1 MQQTPVPSAWGPS
14 RARMLSLS
22 HGPGLSL
29 LFSSYSSPLHA
40 PLGKNKGEENSP
52 RYPTLCFLPSISLFF
67 FCLHSVALGD
77 RGRERKTEASVS
89 SSLRCSGNNG
99 PFYPSSEGPVGD
111 GHAFVGGRV
120 VCHGPSTLA
129 WKQLTDV
136 SVYRRTANAIVAA
149 TFTVLGISFLMDTR
163 VVVRMCSHGQ

>member
-1 MQQTPVPSAWGPS
+1 MAQD
-14 RARMLSLS
+14 SLS
-22 HGPGLSL
+22 FFLRIPL
-29 LFSSYSSPLHA
+29 LYMLLWGRTRGRRTLHVTPRFASFPVFLYSS
-40 PLGKNKGEENSP
+40 
-52 RYPTLCFLPSISLFF
+52 

-136 SVYRRTANAIVAA
+136 SVHRRTANAIVAA
-149 TFTVLGISFLMDTR
+149 TFALLGISFLMDTR